1 MKYRLIQ
8 KTSDTAKHVSKEMP
22 NQGRGRLNHPPFK
35 CPILTSHSKLNA
47 LISFCCCFLK
57 LTK

>member
-22 NQGRGRLNHPPFK
+22 NQSSGAAKPRQRAPSLNHPPFK
-35 CPILTSHSKLNA
+35 CPILTSHSK
-47 LISFCCCFLK
+47 
-57 LTK
+57 